1 MNKKQKILPGIF
13 IMIIVFVGWIIKPA
27 HSENHRWYSG
37 DYAQVVSICES
48 DDILRTIAELYMTKD
63 PVDNKQA
70 EELWFY
76 AVASGECVQDPGY
89 NLTVKLWEKLETYKD
104 VYGKGA
110 SAELWS
116 ATVLLPTMETL
127 TVFVGILGKK
137 GNKLTMPND
146 LPSISL

>member
-76 AVASGECVQDPGY
+76 AV
-89 NLTVKLWEKLETYKD
+89 
-104 VYGKGA
+104 VY
-110 SAELWS
+110 
-116 ATVLLPTMETL
+116 
-127 TVFVGILGKK
+127 VGILEKK

>member
-27 HSENHRWYSG
+27 HSENHQWDSG

-48 DDILRTIAELYMTKD
+48 DAILRTIAELYMIKD
-63 PVDNKQA
+63 PVSNKQA
-70 EELWFY
+70 EELWVF
-76 AVASGECVQDPGY
+76 AVTSGECVQDFGY
-89 NLTVKLWEKLETYKD
+89 NLTVRLRQKLETYKD
-104 VYGKGA
+104 VYGEGA
-110 SAELWS
+110 SGELWR

-127 TVFVGILGKK
+127 TVYVGILGKK